1 MFSSMKYVYISV
13 LLSQLTIATSPTLSS
28 RGESSSK
35 WKLKKFKSLVTFGDS
50 YTDESRFG
58 YFASHNGSAPP
69 VGWVD
74 PVSNNTSSGGYIWAR
89 YVAFNA
95 KVNLY
100 DYAVSGAVCSN
111 EITPRWVSA
120 LNGDYPSVLEY
131 EVPAYIGDSK
141 LTTNGTSFLDI
152 PPSETVYSMW
162 IGTNDLGADAFLTDS
177 QVPGKT
183 IPDYT
188 ECVFS
193 ALDKIYAN
201 GARFFVLQNVIP
213 LQLVPLYA
221 TPENGGVY
229 PNPDG
234 TTNVTEVSYRMWES
248 VKTVNDIYKYQLPYE
263 LLIQNRYPGAQF
275 ALMDMYSIIA
285 DIYYNPDQYLA
296 SPANVTGYI
305 EQCDASGVC
314 SLAANQ
320 ESFLWFNNLHPSWKT
335 DSIIA
340 QRFVEV
346 VKGQSKYATYWGGR

>member
-1 MFSSMKYVYISV
+1 MKYVYISA
-13 LLSQLTIATSPTLSS
+13 LLSQLATATPSTLSN

-35 WKLKKFKSLVTFGDS
+35 WKLKNFKSLVTFGDS

-58 YFASHNGSAPP
+58 YFYSHNGSAPP

-74 PVSNNTSSGGYIWAR
+74 PIVSLLYLLSNYLYSRWEEKPNGIKSNNTASGGYTWAR
-89 YVAFNA
+89 YVAFDT

-111 EITPRWVSA
+111 EITPRWISA
-120 LNGDYPSVLEY
+120 INGNFPSVLEY
-131 EVPAYIGDSK
+131 EIPAYVADSK
-141 LTTNGTSFLDI
+141 FTTNGKSFLNI

-162 IGTNDLGADAFLTDS
+162 IGTNDLGQDAFLTDS
-177 QVPGKT
+177 QVPGK
-183 IPDYT
+183 ILPDYT

-213 LQLVPLYA
+213 LQLAPLYA

-248 VKTVNDIYKYQLPYE
+248 VKSVNDIYKYQLPYE

-275 ALMDMYSIIA
+275 ALMDMYSIVKLSLSGQGR
-285 DIYYNPDQYLA
+285 NK
-296 SPANVTGYI
+296 TGQMLI
-305 EQCDASGVC
+305 MD
-314 SLAANQ
+314 
-320 ESFLWFNNLHPSWKT
+320 
-335 DSIIA
+335 
-340 QRFVEV
+340 
-346 VKGQSKYATYWGGR
+346 

>member
-1 MFSSMKYVYISV
+1 
-13 LLSQLTIATSPTLSS
+13 
-28 RGESSSK
+28 
-35 WKLKKFKSLVTFGDS
+35 
-50 YTDESRFG
+50 
-58 YFASHNGSAPP
+58 
-69 VGWVD
+69 
-74 PVSNNTSSGGYIWAR
+74 
-89 YVAFNA
+89 
-95 KVNLY
+95 
-100 DYAVSGAVCSN
+100 
-111 EITPRWVSA
+111 
-120 LNGDYPSVLEY
+120 
-131 EVPAYIGDSK
+131 
-141 LTTNGTSFLDI
+141 
-152 PPSETVYSMW
+152 MW

-275 ALMDMYSIIA
+275 ALMDMYSI
-285 DIYYNPDQYLA
+285 
-296 SPANVTGYI
+296 
-305 EQCDASGVC
+305 VC
-314 SLAANQ
+314 S
-320 ESFLWFNNLHPSWKT
+320 SYPTK
-335 DSIIA
+335 
-340 QRFVEV
+340 VE
-346 VKGQSKYATYWGGR
+346 KKQDKC